1 MHKDS
6 SYKKIL
12 TIIPARGGS
21 KGLPHKNISLFQ
33 NHPLIAWPIE
43 YAKRSNVEMDI
54 VVSTDSNEIADVAQK
69 YGALVPFMRTQEVSG
84 DLTTTEETLQFSLKK
99 TEEILN
105 KTYDLCCFLTCTDLF
120 RKAGWIEHAYN
131 QMNLDPGL
139 DSVFVGNKTH
149 KNFWQSDEDSYFRLA
164 SWMKIYSSR
173 QIRKPVFREDTGL
186 TCMSKSELWRNKK
199 RIGDNILIIE
209 DDRFETSIDIHSKF
223 DLKLANLVFD
233 MLKNE
238 RPKDLPP
245 IPNKV

>member
-1 MHKDS
+1 MNQIS
-6 SYKKIL
+6 SNKKVV

-21 KGLPHKNISLFQ
+21 KGLANKNISIFQ
-33 NHPLIAWPIE
+33 DHPLIAWPIE
-43 YAKRSNVEMDI
+43 YAKQSRLDMDI
-54 VVSTDSNEIADVAQK
+54 VVSTDSSEIADVAKK

-84 DLTTTEETLQFSLKK
+84 DLTTTEETLQFSLRK

-105 KTYDLCCFLTCTDLF
+105 KKYDLCCFLTCTDLF

-245 IPNKV
+245 IPIKA